1 MPAQDHYKTLQ
12 VTHDAEPEV
21 IGAAYKLLAFKYH
34 PDRNPGSAC
43 DGRMQE
49 LNDAYETLRDPQ
61 RRHQYDAQRNAAQA
75 IPDVSQYVHSML
87 DQGLSPNEV
96 VKNLISNGFDLETS
110 ARIVG
115 TIVELRLSSTPSASV
130 PTTPPPNSTWWVW
143 LTKERPAAPAGWFM
157 TTLFCVAVLGKQYVD
172 NEARKKKEDEKPIPA
187 KYERYPFS
195 PNDPKIGFGD
205 PLKKRYDP
213 FSPNDPLGPKI
224 GFGDP
229 LKDLYDKTKPKT
241 QEEWQRETE
250 KNRGK

>member
-61 RRHQYDAQRNAAQA
+61 RRHQYDAQRSPAQA

-87 DQGLSPNEV
+87 DQSLSPNEV
-96 VKNLISNGFDLETS
+96 VKNLITNGFDLETS

-130 PTTPPPNSTWWVW
+130 PTAPPPNSTWWAW

-172 NEARKKKEDEKPIPA
+172 NEARKKKEDEKAKAAEAWSGERARRKPLDIP
-187 KYERYPFS
+187 F
-195 PNDPKIGFGD
+195 I
-205 PLKKRYDP
+205 
-213 FSPNDPLGPKI
+213 PNDPLRPKI
-224 GFGDP
+224 DGDILNGWP
-229 LKDLYDKTKPKT
+229 DRTKPKT
-241 QEEWQRETE
+241 QEEWQRELE
-250 KNRGK
+250 KNKGK